1 MPERRTARPL
11 PRALVAADRSH
22 HLLDRPF
29 PSDELRTAAG
39 TIDLGGFPIAG
50 RLAAARFQRGWLEQA
65 RRSARG
71 FSSLGAIYFRFDAA
85 LDVAPDSESRDA
97 DAIRVVSLDTGERMR
112 VSLRFVAGADG
123 DPYLR
128 AGTLVIAP
136 DESQPLRAGQRY
148 LVSVSRA
155 VARGP
160 EADAGFRMPPEA
172 PPDAAIATVFTVQD
186 SAGELRA
193 LGRAADAALDAHPAW
208 LQPLPPLRR
217 VDRLWYAPGRSA
229 CGRHVTR
236 EVVRFADGGL
246 AETWLGGSRGNR
258 PQCIDLRSGP
268 YDVFETA
275 IRVPLFQDPAGEPYQ
290 STGFGLLGDWRRCDG
305 EIAFPNGVAQALP
318 EAATLRVL
326 LQVPRGRTRSSML
339 LWGHGSGGD
348 AYEAVS
354 RVSWQDHVLAVRETL
369 AAAGVSILSYDLPHF
384 GRRFPLVARGYATD
398 QGFVNVPNL
407 VAMRDSPRQ
416 AAAEQ
421 LAIVRFA
428 REVLPRLVGGDALDA
443 SRIGAFGH
451 STGSQVAVLAAALA
465 GDAAPRAVLLSA
477 GGGFLANYATDAQL
491 AAIGPLASR
500 DALALLFG
508 VPWAARGRLDRH
520 HPAFIP
526 YQLLVEGADP
536 LAVARDV
543 ATPLWV
549 IAGRGD
555 RRVPADSARWLA
567 AAAPRGRL
575 LGCVPTADYD
585 GHSCALREPA
595 ALEIFR
601 DFAAQLRER

>member
-1 MPERRTARPL
+1 MPERRNATPL
-11 PRALVAADRSH
+11 PRALVAADRSR

-29 PSDELRTAAG
+29 PSDELRTDAG
-39 TIDLGGFPIAG
+39 TIDLGSFPIAG
-50 RLAAARFQRGWLEQA
+50 RLAAAPFQRGWLEQV

-71 FSSLGAIYFRFDAA
+71 FSSLGAIHFRFDGA
-85 LDVAPDSESRDA
+85 LDIATHSESRDA
-97 DAIRVVSLDTGERMR
+97 DAIRVVSLDSGERMR
-112 VSLRFVAGADG
+112 VSLRFVARANR

-128 AGTLVIAP
+128 DGTLVIAP

-148 LVSVSRA
+148 VALVSRA
-155 VARGP
+155 VAERP
-160 EADAGFRMPPEA
+160 AAASGFRMPPEA

-186 SAGELRA
+186 SASELRA
-193 LGRAADAALDAHPAW
+193 LGRATNAALDAHPEW
-208 LQPLPPLRR
+208 LQPLQPLRR
-217 VDRLWYAPGRSA
+217 VERLWYTPDRSA
-229 CGRHVTR
+229 RGRRATR

-258 PQCIDLRSGP
+258 PQCIELRSGP

-290 STGFGLLGDWRRCDG
+290 STGFGVLGDWRRRDG

-318 EAATLRVL
+318 AAAAMRVL
-326 LQVPRGRTRSSML
+326 VQVPRGRTRSSIL

-348 AYEAVS
+348 AYEAVNK
-354 RVSWQDHVLAVRETL
+354 VSGQDRVLAVRETL
-369 AAAGVSILSYDLPHF
+369 AAAGVAIVSYDLPHF
-384 GRRFPLVARGYATD
+384 GRRFPLVARGYSTD

-421 LAIVRFA
+421 LAIVRFV
-428 REVLPRLVGGDALDA
+428 REVLPGLVGGDALDA

-451 STGSQVAVLAAALA
+451 STGSQVAVLAAVLA
-465 GDAAPRAVLLSA
+465 GDAAPRAMLLSA
-477 GGGFLANYATDAQL
+477 GGGFLSSYASDAAL

-500 DALALLFG
+500 DVLALLFG
-508 VPWAARGRLDRH
+508 IPWAARSRLDRH

-543 ATPLWV
+543 AAPLWV

-555 RRVPADSARWLA
+555 RRVPADASRWLA
-567 AAAPRGRL
+567 EAAPRGRL
-575 LGCVPTADYD
+575 IGCVPTADYD
-585 GHSCALREPA
+585 GHYCALREPA
-595 ALEIFR
+595 ALAIFR
-601 DFAAQLRER
+601 DFAATLRER